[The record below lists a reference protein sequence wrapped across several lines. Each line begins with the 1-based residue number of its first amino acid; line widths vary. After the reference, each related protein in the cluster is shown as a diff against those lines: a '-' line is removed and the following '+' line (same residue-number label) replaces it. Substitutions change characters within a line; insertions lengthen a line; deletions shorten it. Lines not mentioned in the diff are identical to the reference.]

1 MYNKRLSGVGVRAGI
16 RSPSNGKARGGG
28 GEREAPAPLTP
39 HEKSHGYCS
48 IYVPF
53 LNALPN
59 IGKKSKKSSLSYY
72 IKTALTPK
80 NKKRK
85 SFITT

>member
-1 MYNKRLSGVGVRAGI
+1 MGRDLGLQAGAE
-16 RSPSNGKARGGG
+16 PG
-28 GEREAPAPLTP
+28 GEGAPAPLTP
-39 HEKSHGYCS
+39 PKKSHGYCS

-72 IKTALTPK
+72 RKTALTPK

-85 SFITT
+85 SFTTTYQLP